1 MKEIINY
8 KKFVEKIGV
17 KKNDKILINSNFLK
31 IMILAKKKNRIFNLN
46 KFVNAFL
53 NRLGSGG
60 TLIIPAYSWDFI
72 KKKTFTVEKTK
83 SITGSLSN
91 HIINDKKFK
100 RTLNPI
106 FSFFV
111 AGKDQKY
118 LCSLKHQ
125 DSFSLKSPFG
135 YLIKKK
141 GKNIFLDIDYKD
153 SFTFV
158 HLAEQKIGVNY
169 RFKKKFNGHVYRN
182 SKRKK
187 NITYM
192 YARKLETGVKGTKI
206 DKKFDLILKKT
217 KSLISKKIF
226 TLNCQVIDIHKA
238 YEIMVN
244 NLQSKNKLIYPIFKR

>member
-31 IMILAKKKNRIFNLN
+31 IMILAKKKKKTFNLS
-46 KFVNAFL
+46 KFINAFL
-53 NRLGSGG
+53 NRLGRGG

-72 KKKTFTVEKTK
+72 KKKTFFFEKTK

-91 HIINDKKFK
+91 HIVNNKKFK
-100 RTLNPI
+100 RTSNPI
-106 FSFFV
+106 YSFFV

-125 DSFSLKSPFG
+125 DSFSLESPFG

-158 HLAEQKIGVNY
+158 HLAEQTIGVDY
-169 RFKKKFNGHVYRN
+169 RFKKKFNGYVYKN
-182 SKRKK
+182 SRKK
-187 NITYM
+187 KNTTYV
-192 YARKLETGVKGTKI
+192 YARRLDTGVKGTKI

-238 YEIMVN
+238 YGIMVN
-244 NLQSKNKLIYPIFKR
+244 NLQSKNKLIYPIFRR